1 MSLSHSVQIKNNPCY
16 DVFDRINHFLNN
28 TSNIQ
33 NNYDSFEHAEKAIK
47 ELVGELE
54 KSMVQE
60 TLSQYDID
68 VPIIEYEGKVFHQV
82 IRSEQS
88 YLTSAGKIS
97 LERSLYRA
105 DGHCICPLELQAGI
119 IEDFW
124 TPSAARL
131 GCYVSAHLSPY
142 QGEKLFKEFGHLQP
156 SKSSLNRLSTQ
167 LGGKWDNNLP
177 QLEQALCHEISI
189 PEDAVTA
196 SSSLDGIMIPLNK
209 KIENG
214 YHAPELSEEA
224 TEEEQKEYQIKKA
237 KAFYREASCAAINF
251 YDAEGERLKTVRFGR
266 MPEEGKKILKSL
278 ILQIMNNIISK
289 QPNINVVKIADG
301 AVDNWRFLGKE
312 LLPGIGTE
320 LLDYFHA
327 SDHLNDAFESA
338 YGKDTTKA
346 SSQYQKYKSLLKNE
360 IGGIEKVINT
370 LRYLSKKTPG
380 NKKLITE
387 LNYFRNNRH
396 RMKYAQAIKNN
407 YPIGSG
413 VTEATCKTLITQR
426 MKCAGMR
433 WDINGGQGVLTA
445 RSLVQSEQFDKGW
458 EILSGNYIK
467 KISLPENVVAFRKK

>member
-1 MSLSHSVQIKNNPCY
+1 MSLSHSVQIKNKSCH
-16 DVFDRINHFLNN
+16 DVFDRINHFLSDTLNV
-28 TSNIQ
+28 Q
-33 NNYDSFEHAEKAIK
+33 NNYDSFEQAEKAIK
-47 ELVGELE
+47 KLVGELE

-68 VPIIEYEGKVFHQV
+68 VPIIEYEGKIFHQV
-82 IRSEQS
+82 IRSDKT
-88 YLTSAGKIS
+88 YLTAAGKIN

-105 DGHCICPLELQAGI
+105 EGQCICPLELRAGI

-167 LGGKWDNNLP
+167 LGEKWDNNLS
-177 QLEQALCHEISI
+177 QLEQALCHEITI
-189 PEDAVTA
+189 PEGAVTA
-196 SSSLDGIMIPLNK
+196 SGSLDGIMLPLNK

-214 YHAPELSEEA
+214 YQTPQLPEEP
-224 TEEEQKEYQIKKA
+224 TEEEQKEYQLKKA

-266 MPEEGKKILKSL
+266 MPEEGKKTLKNL
-278 ILQIMNNIISK
+278 IRQTMNTIVSK
-289 QPNINVVKIADG
+289 QPDINIIKIADG
-301 AVDNWRFLGKE
+301 AVDNWRFLSE
-312 LLPGIGTE
+312 QLLPGIGTE
-320 LLDYFHA
+320 VLDYFHA

-338 YGKDTTKA
+338 YGKDSTKA
-346 SSQYQKYKSLLKNE
+346 NSQYQKYKSLLKNE
-360 IGGIEKVINT
+360 SGGIEKVINT
-370 LRYLSKKTPG
+370 LRYLSKKAPE
-380 NKKLITE
+380 NKKLSTE

-396 RMKYAQAIKNN
+396 RMKYAQAIENN

-413 VTEATCKTLITQR
+413 VTEATCKTLVTQR

-433 WDINGGQGVLTA
+433 WDIKGGQGVLTA

-458 EILSGNYIK
+458 EILSVNYIK
-467 KISLPENVVAFRKK
+467 KITLPENVVAFRKR

>member
-1 MSLSHSVQIKNNPCY
+1 MSLSHSVQIKNTPCH

-28 TSNIQ
+28 TRNIQ
-33 NNYDSFEHAEKAIK
+33 KNYTSFEHAEKAIK

-68 VPIIEYEGKVFHQV
+68 VPLIEYDGKIFHQV

-88 YLTSAGKIS
+88 YLTAAGKIR

-105 DGHCICPLELQAGI
+105 DGGCICPLELQAGI

-156 SKSSLNRLSTQ
+156 SKSSLNRLSTR
-167 LGGKWDNNLP
+167 LGEKWDSNLL
-177 QLEQALCHEISI
+177 QLEHALCHEINI
-189 PEDAVTA
+189 PEGTVSV

-209 KIENG
+209 KIVNG
-214 YHAPELSEEA
+214 YQAPELPEEP
-224 TEEEQKEYQIKKA
+224 TEEEQKEHLINKD

-266 MPEEGKKILKSL
+266 MPEAGKKTLKQL
-278 ILQIMNNIISK
+278 IQASMNTIVSK
-289 QPNINVVKIADG
+289 QPDINIIKIADG
-301 AVDNWRFLGKE
+301 ALDNWRFLSE
-312 LLPGIGTE
+312 QLLPGIGTE

-327 SDHLNDAFESA
+327 SDHLNDAFEAA
-338 YGKDTTKA
+338 YGKDSTKA
-346 SSQYQKYKSLLKNE
+346 NSQYQKYKSLLKNE
-360 IGGIEKVINT
+360 NGGIEKVINT
-370 LRYLSKKTPG
+370 LRYLSKKEPA
-380 NKKLITE
+380 NKKLATE
-387 LNYFRNNRH
+387 LQYFRNNRH
-396 RMKYAQAIKNN
+396 RMKYAQAIENN

-413 VTEATCKTLITQR
+413 VTEATCKTLVTQR

-433 WDINGGQGVLTA
+433 WDIKGGQGVLTA

-458 EILSGNYIK
+458 EILSENYIK
-467 KISLPENVVAFRKK
+467 KINLPKNVVAFRKK